1 MLRPLN
7 SYEVCEEM
15 HSQKTDHYIKR
26 ILKYALTY
34 QKYKKSDGMIEDE
47 MIDKAFDCQ
56 YIKTC
61 VGPCE
66 IEYSETSERI
76 FLYPRNGKTY
86 PTICYKF
93 ECGIMLRLENARF
106 CGKCV
111 DTYLNP
117 LQNKTFAEQD
127 RVEFDKSTRRMLQK
141 FQNIF
146 HFVSKKTA

>member
-1 MLRPLN
+1 
-7 SYEVCEEM
+7 
-15 HSQKTDHYIKR
+15 
-26 ILKYALTY
+26 
-34 QKYKKSDGMIEDE
+34 MIEDE
-47 MIDKAFDCQ
+47 MIDKAFDCK

-66 IEYSETSERI
+66 IEYSETSDRI
-76 FLYPRNGKTY
+76 FLYPRDGKTY

-93 ECGIMLRLENARF
+93 ESGIMLRLENARF

-117 LQNKTFAEQD
+117 LKNKTFTEQD
-127 RVEFDKSTRRMLQK
+127 RKGFDKSTRRMLQK

-146 HFVSKKTA
+146 HFVSRDTA